1 MDIGVIGCGF
11 AGSAAALF
19 LARAGH
25 KVTAY
30 EAVDDPK
37 PVGAGIMLQPSG
49 MEVLDALGLLEPVL
63 ERGDRVSS
71 LYVERS
77 NDKKLLDLH
86 YAMLDESLFGL
97 GLHRGVLFQTL
108 FSAAQRETV
117 DVRTGVRIARRVYEH
132 DRVTLLDAQGVRH
145 GAHELVVV
153 ADGARS
159 QVRDHDAPFTRVS
172 RYPWG
177 AMWVIA
183 EDLEGGFDGVLYQRV
198 EGAHK
203 MIGLLPTG
211 RAPRWMDAALTGS
224 STDNAL
230 VSLFVS
236 IRTDREGE
244 LRAAGLSRFR
254 DRVLSLMPR
263 AEPVV
268 DQIESLDQVLF
279 APYYDVV
286 MSRWHDDDRVV
297 FIGDAAHATS
307 PQLGQG
313 SNLALCDAMALAR
326 AFGEIER
333 PTHVSHPREALRRYQ
348 RARRDHLAYYQRA
361 TRWLTPFFQHDS
373 RALGALRDF
382 GMPIAATLPFVKR
395 EMVRSMCG
403 TKTFF
408 ALPGVI

>member
-30 EAVDDPK
+30 EAVDDPQ

-49 MEVLDALGLLEPVL
+49 MDVLDALGLLEPVL

-71 LYVERS
+71 LFVERS
-77 NDKKLLDLH
+77 NGKKLLDLH
-86 YAMLDESLFGL
+86 YAMLDERLFGL

-108 FSAAQRETV
+108 FEAAQRETV
-117 DVRTGVRIARRVYEH
+117 DVRTGIRITQRVYEH
-132 DRVTLLDAQGVRH
+132 DRVTLIDEQGVRH
-145 GAHELVVV
+145 GAHEVVIV

-159 QVRDHDAPFTRVS
+159 QVRERNAGYAMVS

-183 EDLEGGFDGVLYQRV
+183 EDPDGVFDGVLYQRV

-211 RAPRWMDAALTGS
+211 RAPRHIDSDTA
-224 STDNAL
+224 DNNL

-236 IRTDREGE
+236 IRADREGE
-244 LRAAGLSRFR
+244 LRAGGLKRFQEQ
-254 DRVLSLMPR
+254 VVSLMPR

-268 DQIESLDQVLF
+268 AQIESLDQVLF

-326 AFGEIER
+326 AFGECER
-333 PTHVSHPREALRRYQ
+333 PGHEAQPREAFRRYQ
-348 RARRDHLAYYQRA
+348 RARRAHLAYYQRA

-373 RALGALRDF
+373 RALGTLRDV